1 MKKTSHVELTFLLDL
16 FLPILVYLPFH
27 FSPIVWGVTI
37 SRVVGVMWI
46 WGLVFSLHSMKGK
59 EYLNKLRKSKE
70 NTYINVKNKVK

>member
-16 FLPILVYLPFH
+16 FLPILVYLPFY

-46 WGLVFSLHSMKGK
+46 WGLIFALHSIKGK
-59 EYLNKLRKSKE
+59 EYIERIKRRR
-70 NTYINVKNKVK
+70 